1 MATFTG
7 RAGTLIGPLTT
18 TWTMP
23 DSCTVH
29 VLNCATCT
37 EGFRGQQ
44 CVMSDGTAQAS
55 DHTACWPPATT
66 RVPVPQPP
74 FVGWGFYSPGLACP
88 AGYTTAC
95 TAQYGGRA
103 EWDVEFTL
111 VPGETAIGCCPEGF
125 QCTNRNGNTCIA
137 TASTGTQIS
146 VATGMCS
153 GSGLANVNQATFPDA
168 ITVTTTAA
176 DATNTAALSGI
187 VQTATRQ
194 MVLLAPMFQLNHQP
208 SDLPSATQPPTTSDF
223 PSSTPKPPAASDA
236 SFATDPAP
244 APASASA
251 SASASAGDAQ
261 GGLPTGATIGV
272 GVGAALGGILLT
284 AVVAWVW
291 FKRWRQRREVATSTT
306 SPGTSDWGSNGNGGA
321 WGKSQPAYVYP
332 AQGWSPSSEMEA
344 SPAYKTPPTELAG

>member
-29 VLNCATCT
+29 VLNCATCS

-44 CVMSDGTAQAS
+44 CVMTDGTAQAS
-55 DHTACWPPATT
+55 DHTTCWPPATT

-125 QCTNRNGNTCIA
+125 RCTNRNGNTCIA
-137 TASTGTQIS
+137 IVSTGTQTS

-153 GSGLANVNQATFPDA
+153 GSGLASVNQATFPDV
-168 ITVTTTAA
+168 ITVTTTAT
-176 DATNTAALSGI
+176 DATGTAALSGV
-187 VQTATRQ
+187 VQTVTRE
-194 MVLLAPMFQLNHQP
+194 MVLLAPMFQLNHQS
-208 SDLPSATQPPTTSDF
+208 SDLVQATRPSTTLSTATSGF
-223 PSSTPKPPAASDA
+223 LSSS
-236 SFATDPAP
+236 AP
-244 APASASA
+244 IRPGSGADSETASASA
-251 SASASAGDAQ
+251 PASSGNGQ
-261 GGLPTGATIGV
+261 GGLSTAATIGV
-272 GVGAALGGILLT
+272 GVGAALGGILLA
-284 AVVAWVW
+284 AVVACVW
-291 FKRWRQRREVATSTT
+291 FKRWRPRRKVAI
-306 SPGTSDWGSNGNGGA
+306 PPETSDGESNG
-321 WGKSQPAYVYP
+321 KPQPMYVYGPQSWVQPPEMDAAP
-332 AQGWSPSSEMEA
+332 AHKSE
-344 SPAYKTPPTELAG
+344 PTELPS